1 MFLQRGA
8 AAAVPFSWA
17 AQRRAG
23 GDRRVLWRVAVGRP
37 SARPRL
43 SEVEVLL
50 GRFRASTSTSLWTSS
65 HPKHSRSP
73 QRSSTITLRPR
84 LHASSRR
91 PPDLRCTPPPLCPAP
106 ASAACSSSDESCSP
120 FLRPPDRLQES
131 SLDIL
136 APTQPSSTR
145 CSPTRSALISASASR
160 NHGLLVLECRGRA
173 LPGRQEDRRG
183 TPSLPRPSPS
193 PRQGDRADS
202 HRVLSASSSRAPTC
216 STTSKSLSNS

>member
-1 MFLQRGA
+1 MFLQRAA

-23 GDRRVLWRVAVGRP
+23 GDRRVLWRVAVDRP

-91 PPDLRCTPPPLCPAP
+91 PPYLRCTSPPLCPAP

-136 APTQPSSTR
+136 APTQPSLLH
-145 CSPTRSALISASASR
+145 AL
-160 NHGLLVLECRGRA
+160 
-173 LPGRQEDRRG
+173 LPNPLRPDLRV
-183 TPSLPRPSPS
+183 SLSQPWPPRPRMSWACTT
-193 PRQGDRADS
+193 G
-202 HRVLSASSSRAPTC
+202 SARR
-216 STTSKSLSNS
+216 